1 MKQYDIGPL
10 EANQRL
16 DKFVAK
22 VAPRLPKSL
31 LYKSIRTKRIKCNGG
46 RCTVNYILQPGDV
59 LELYLED
66 EFFLSNHADLPMSS
80 EKLDI
85 VYEDE
90 SVLLANK
97 PAGIPVHGDRK
108 DDSLQSR
115 MNSYFFRRK
124 HQKSCNVISFT
135 PSFVHRLDR
144 NTSGM
149 VIAAKTFPAAQ
160 VLSEKIKA
168 NEIEKT
174 YLCLVQGVL
183 YPHAGR
189 LEGYH
194 SKDSTTNQVSITSLP
209 RPGGKEVIT
218 EYQFLEENGEESL
231 VEVQLHTGRSH
242 QIRAHM
248 ASIGHPVVGDI
259 KYGYSS
265 GRKLPPFFLALCAYR
280 VKFAFE
286 SDAGILNYLTG
297 KSFQLEAVPFSLR
310 NNRE

>member
-1 MKQYDIGPL
+1 MKRYDIGPL

-31 LYKSIRTKRIKCNGG
+31 LYKSIRTKRIKCNRG
-46 RCTVNYILQPGDV
+46 RCTANYILQPGDV

-66 EFFLSNHADLPMSS
+66 DFFLSNQADLPMSS
-80 EKLDI
+80 GMLDI
-85 VYEDE
+85 IYEDE
-90 SVLLANK
+90 SILLANK
-97 PAGIPVHGDRK
+97 PAGISVHGDRK

-115 MNSYFFRRK
+115 LNGYFFGGNHSK
-124 HQKSCNVISFT
+124 TCEAIPFT

-144 NTSGM
+144 NTSGI

-168 NEIEKT
+168 NEVEKT
-174 YLCLVQGVL
+174 YLCLVQGV
-183 YPHAGR
+183 PNPPVGR

-209 RPGGKEVIT
+209 RPGAKEVIT
-218 EYQFLEENGEESL
+218 EYRVLEENGDESL

-248 ASIGHPVVGDI
+248 ASIGHPVVGDV
-259 KYGYSS
+259 KYGYSG

-280 VKFAFE
+280 VKFVFKSNAR
-286 SDAGILNYLTG
+286 ILNYLSG
-297 KSFQLEAVPFSLR
+297 KRFQLEAIPFSLCH
-310 NNRE
+310 NRE